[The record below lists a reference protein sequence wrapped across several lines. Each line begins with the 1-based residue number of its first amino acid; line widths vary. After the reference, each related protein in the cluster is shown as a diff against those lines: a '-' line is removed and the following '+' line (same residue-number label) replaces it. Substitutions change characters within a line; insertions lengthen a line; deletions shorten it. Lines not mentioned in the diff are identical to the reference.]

1 MNGFGKNKKA
11 KEPAVETQVAV
22 ESKDNLTEG
31 FLEENEGQLT
41 VDVYQTPTHI
51 VIASTIAGVDPENLD
66 VEITRESVTI
76 RGRREREET
85 VSTEDYFYQEC
96 YWGKF
101 SRSIILPQEI
111 DADKATA
118 EFRNGILRV
127 QLPKLDKQK
136 VRKMKVKFE

>member
-1 MNGFGKNKKA
+1 MAFGRNKK
-11 KEPAVETQVAV
+11 EEQQEVLV
-22 ESKDNLTEG
+22 SNTEKLPDG

-51 VIASTIAGVDPENLD
+51 VVTSTIAGVDPENLD

-76 RGRREREET
+76 RGKREREET
-85 VSTEDYFYQEC
+85 VSQDDYFYQEC

-111 DADKATA
+111 DSDKSVAS
-118 EFRNGILRV
+118 FHNGILRV
-127 QLPKLDKQK
+127 DLPKLDKQK